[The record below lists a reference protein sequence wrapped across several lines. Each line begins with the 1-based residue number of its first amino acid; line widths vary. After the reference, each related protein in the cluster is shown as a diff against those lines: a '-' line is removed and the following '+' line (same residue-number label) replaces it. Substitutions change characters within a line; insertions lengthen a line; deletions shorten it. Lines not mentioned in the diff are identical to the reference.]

1 MKLHAGLMP
10 RRPPA
15 SSATHGT
22 SSPPTMPAAFCPSPA
37 CSSKACAAASKR
49 TASRSVTRGTPPGTV
64 AGWWA
69 TAPGHLR
76 HSVHFRMGVQ
86 RAHGKYLGNKWPSPG
101 VLTCVGGYAGS
112 RNLAWREPML
122 DLSRRDFVVSTGL
135 AAALGL
141 NARLVVPAFAQK
153 TPDPPKG
160 FVTYKVGSAEVTAIY
175 DGIWEKP
182 HDPAFIANAS
192 VDDVKAAMVKA
203 GLPADFVSIPFT
215 VVVVKTGGKTILC
228 DSGTG
233 GQLPV
238 QPPAGKLAA
247 NMKAAGIDPAKIDTI
262 LISHFHPD
270 HIFGLMEKDTNKP
283 VYPDVEI
290 IVSDVEYKF
299 WTDPAVIDRLPEA
312 RKGLARRI
320 QAVFPTWKNIRQV
333 AGEPEVAP
341 GIRFVSAPGH
351 TPGHR
356 AFHLA
361 SGGKELMISND
372 TAYVP
377 ALVVAN
383 PGWHG
388 QYDQDA
394 AMAEASR
401 HKLLDRV
408 IADKIQICGYHFPF
422 PAAGTIAKDG
432 TGYALTVMKT

>member
-1 MKLHAGLMP
+1 
-10 RRPPA
+10 
-15 SSATHGT
+15 
-22 SSPPTMPAAFCPSPA
+22 
-37 CSSKACAAASKR
+37 
-49 TASRSVTRGTPPGTV
+49 
-64 AGWWA
+64 
-69 TAPGHLR
+69 
-76 HSVHFRMGVQ
+76 
-86 RAHGKYLGNKWPSPG
+86 
-101 VLTCVGGYAGS
+101 
-112 RNLAWREPML
+112 ML
-122 DLSRRDFVVSTGL
+122 NLSRRDFVVSAGL
-135 AAALGL
+135 AVALGL
-141 NARLVVPAFAQK
+141 DGRLAISPAFAQK
-153 TPDPPKG
+153 TADPAKG
-160 FVTYKVGSAEVTAIY
+160 FVTYKVGGADVTALY

-192 VDDVKAAMVKA
+192 VDDVKGAMTKA

-215 VVVVKTGGKTILC
+215 VVVVRNGGKTVLC

-233 GQLPV
+233 GQV
-238 QPPAGKLAA
+238 QPTAGKMMA
-247 NMKAAGIDPAKIDTI
+247 NMKAAGIDPAAIDTI
-262 LISHFHPD
+262 LISHCHPD

-283 VYPDVEI
+283 VFPNAEI
-290 IVSDVEYKF
+290 VISDVEYKF

-333 AGEPEVAP
+333 SGEPEVAP

-361 SGGKELMISND
+361 SVASELMISND

-394 AMAEASR
+394 ATAEASR
-401 HKLLDRV
+401 RKLLDRV
-408 IADKIQICGYHFPF
+408 IADKIMICGYHFPF
-422 PAAGTIAKDG
+422 PGAGTVAKDG
-432 TGYALTVMKT
+432 AGYALSVMKA

>member
-1 MKLHAGLMP
+1 
-10 RRPPA
+10 
-15 SSATHGT
+15 
-22 SSPPTMPAAFCPSPA
+22 
-37 CSSKACAAASKR
+37 
-49 TASRSVTRGTPPGTV
+49 
-64 AGWWA
+64 
-69 TAPGHLR
+69 
-76 HSVHFRMGVQ
+76 
-86 RAHGKYLGNKWPSPG
+86 
-101 VLTCVGGYAGS
+101 
-112 RNLAWREPML
+112 ML
-122 DLSRRDFVVSTGL
+122 NLSRRDFVVSTGL
-135 AAALGL
+135 AVALGL
-141 NARLVVPAFAQK
+141 DGRLAISPAFAQK
-153 TPDPPKG
+153 TADPAKG
-160 FVTYKVGSAEVTAIY
+160 FVTYKVGGADVTALY

-192 VDDVKAAMVKA
+192 VDDVKGAMMKA

-215 VVVVKTGGKTILC
+215 VVVVRNGGKTVLC

-233 GQLPV
+233 GQV
-238 QPPAGKLAA
+238 QPTAGKMMA
-247 NMKAAGIDPAKIDTI
+247 NMKAAGIDPTTIDTI
-262 LISHFHPD
+262 LISHCHPD

-283 VYPDVEI
+283 VFPNAEI
-290 IVSDVEYKF
+290 VISDVEYKF

-333 AGEPEVAP
+333 SGEPEVAP

-361 SGGKELMISND
+361 SGASELMISND

-394 AMAEASR
+394 ATAEASR
-401 HKLLDRV
+401 RKLLDRV
-408 IADKIQICGYHFPF
+408 IADKIMICGYHFPF
-422 PAAGTIAKDG
+422 PGAGTVAKDG
-432 TGYALTVMKT
+432 AGYALSVMKA

>member
-1 MKLHAGLMP
+1 
-10 RRPPA
+10 
-15 SSATHGT
+15 
-22 SSPPTMPAAFCPSPA
+22 
-37 CSSKACAAASKR
+37 
-49 TASRSVTRGTPPGTV
+49 
-64 AGWWA
+64 
-69 TAPGHLR
+69 
-76 HSVHFRMGVQ
+76 
-86 RAHGKYLGNKWPSPG
+86 
-101 VLTCVGGYAGS
+101 
-112 RNLAWREPML
+112 ML

-238 QPPAGKLAA
+238 APTAGKLMT
-247 NMKAAGIDPAKIDTI
+247 NMKAAGIDPAKIDAI
-262 LISHFHPD
+262 VISHFHPD

-283 VYPDVEI
+283 VYPNVEI

-299 WTDPAVIDRLPEA
+299 WTDPSVIDRLPEA

-333 AGEPEVAP
+333 EGEPEVAP

-356 AFHLA
+356 AFHLS
-361 SGGKELMISND
+361 SGSSQLMISND

-377 ALVVAN
+377 ALVVAH
-383 PGWHG
+383 PEWHG

-394 AMAEASR
+394 NLAEASR
-401 HKLLDRV
+401 RKLLDRV
-408 IADKIQICGYHFPF
+408 VADKIMICGYHFPF
-422 PAAGTIAKDG
+422 PGAGTIGKDG
-432 TGYALTVMKT
+432 AGYALTVMKT

>member
-1 MKLHAGLMP
+1 
-10 RRPPA
+10 
-15 SSATHGT
+15 
-22 SSPPTMPAAFCPSPA
+22 
-37 CSSKACAAASKR
+37 
-49 TASRSVTRGTPPGTV
+49 
-64 AGWWA
+64 
-69 TAPGHLR
+69 
-76 HSVHFRMGVQ
+76 
-86 RAHGKYLGNKWPSPG
+86 
-101 VLTCVGGYAGS
+101 
-112 RNLAWREPML
+112 ML
-122 DLSRRDFVVSTGL
+122 NLSRRDFVVSAGL
-135 AAALGL
+135 AVALGL
-141 NARLVVPAFAQK
+141 DGRLAISPAFAQK
-153 TPDPPKG
+153 TADPAKG
-160 FVTYKVGSAEVTAIY
+160 FVTYKVGGADVTALY

-192 VDDVKAAMVKA
+192 VDDVKNAMVKA

-215 VVVVKTGGKTILC
+215 VVVVRNGGKTVLC

-233 GQLPV
+233 GQV
-238 QPPAGKLAA
+238 QPTAGKMMA
-247 NMKAAGIDPAKIDTI
+247 NMKAAGIDPAAIDTI
-262 LISHFHPD
+262 LISHCHPD

-283 VYPDVEI
+283 VFPNAEI
-290 IVSDVEYKF
+290 VISDVEYKF

-333 AGEPEVAP
+333 SGEPEVAP

-361 SGGKELMISND
+361 SGASELMISND

-394 AMAEASR
+394 AAAEASR
-401 HKLLDRV
+401 RKLLDRV
-408 IADKIQICGYHFPF
+408 IADKVMICGYHFPF
-422 PAAGTIAKDG
+422 PGAGTVAKDG
-432 TGYALTVMKT
+432 AGYALSVMKA